1 MPATYKEVA
10 IQSGGEF
17 RERLVALL
25 GQLGFEG
32 FWEDGETLRSYIN
45 SQRWSPALRTE
56 IEKVLRMVHSTS
68 RSPIPVLTVATI
80 EDIDWNA
87 EWEKTI
93 RPIRVGRRIV
103 IAPSWHPYTPEEG
116 ELVLTIDP
124 KMSFGTG
131 YHETTRL
138 ILRLLETTVKPGD
151 SVLDIGTG
159 TGVLA
164 IAALRLGAGTAVGV
178 DIDEWSEMNAREN
191 ALVNGVAD
199 RLTILKGTLAD
210 VPPGHFT
217 LVVANIQRTVLVP
230 IMHQMVQRLS
240 PSAHLLL
247 SGLLLDDEEEIS
259 RSAAAAGARILT
271 REVEN
276 EWVALSLQST

>member
-1 MPATYKEVA
+1 MPATYIEVA
-10 IQSGGEF
+10 IHTGEEF

-32 FWEDGETLRSYIN
+32 FWEDGETLRCYVN
-45 SQRWSPALRTE
+45 DQQWSPALHAE
-56 IEKVLRMVHSTS
+56 IEEVLRLVHSTS
-68 RSPIPVLTVATI
+68 RSLLPALTVSTI
-80 EDIDWNA
+80 ENIDWNA
-87 EWEKTI
+87 QWEKTI
-93 RPIRVGRRIV
+93 QPMRVGRRIV
-103 IAPSWHPYTPEEG
+103 IAPSWHPHTPEEG

-138 ILRLLETTVKPGD
+138 ILRLLEDTVKPGD

-191 ALVNGVAD
+191 AQVNGVAD

-210 VPPGHFT
+210 VPPGQFT

-247 SGLLLDDEEEIS
+247 SGLLLDDEEEIA
-259 RSAAAAGARILT
+259 RSAAAAGAHILT